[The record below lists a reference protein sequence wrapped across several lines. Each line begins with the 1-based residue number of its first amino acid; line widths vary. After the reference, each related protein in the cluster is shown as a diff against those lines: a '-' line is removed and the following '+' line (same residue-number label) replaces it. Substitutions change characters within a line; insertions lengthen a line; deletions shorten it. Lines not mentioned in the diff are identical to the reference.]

1 MALPMALDGMRGEPI
16 LPRYPAKWHPVDQ
29 RLVDRMA
36 VIRGADCAR
45 ARHASLP
52 RGQSTNPPLK
62 VGSRLARVKPL
73 LSLGRAGEVCVPS
86 KGHEILSALCAGQ
99 RQENRLQELAMELDE
114 GEDALRQLTQLV
126 QSLLWCQAAQSRI
139 VALVLGS
146 FISIIGSEAIVSVLS
161 S

>member
-1 MALPMALDGMRGEPI
+1 
-16 LPRYPAKWHPVDQ
+16 
-29 RLVDRMA
+29 
-36 VIRGADCAR
+36 
-45 ARHASLP
+45 
-52 RGQSTNPPLK
+52 
-62 VGSRLARVKPL
+62 
-73 LSLGRAGEVCVPS
+73 
-86 KGHEILSALCAGQ
+86 
-99 RQENRLQELAMELDE
+99 MELDE